1 MLFSMSSSV
10 RNSTRLARRIMPGWL
25 MLAGLAAA
33 APGCDDDDGT
43 TPLPN
48 AGSGGAGAGGS
59 AGTGGGVGGVAGGGA
74 GGFGPGG
81 TAGNAGAGGSAGNAG
96 AGGSAGDAGADLCV
110 QGTVQQYCG
119 TGCPTY
125 EDAHTYLDRFLV
137 RRAQV
142 LVERPCLGRDGSELL
157 SVGANY
163 GDSTTQVLV
172 YDADTRALVAVHH
185 TDDTSY
191 CDESDHTAWSGPGW
205 YGDPAPDCEFL
216 VPPACDALDAGAGN
230 PDSLDASTDAGPPPQ
245 QCIVTD

>member
-1 MLFSMSSSV
+1 MLFPMSSSSL
-10 RNSTRLARRIMPGWL
+10 RNSSRLARRLMPGWL

-33 APGCDDDDGT
+33 APGCDDNDRT

-48 AGSGGAGAGGS
+48 AGSGGGGAGGS
-59 AGTGGGVGGVAGGGA
+59 AGTSGGMGGVAGGGT
-74 GGFGPGG
+74 GGIGP
-81 TAGNAGAGGSAGNAG
+81 GGSAGNAG
-96 AGGSAGDAGADLCV
+96 AGGSAGDAGVDLCV

-119 TGCPTY
+119 TGCPTHD
-125 EDAHTYLDRFLV
+125 DARTYLDRFLV
-137 RRAQV
+137 RRARL

-185 TDDTSY
+185 TDDTSA
-191 CDESDHTAWSGPGW
+191 CDESATAGIGPGW

-216 VPPACDALDAGAGN
+216 VPPACDALDAGAGD
-230 PDSLDASTDAGPPPQ
+230 PDGADAAADAGPE
-245 QCIVTD
+245 QCILTD